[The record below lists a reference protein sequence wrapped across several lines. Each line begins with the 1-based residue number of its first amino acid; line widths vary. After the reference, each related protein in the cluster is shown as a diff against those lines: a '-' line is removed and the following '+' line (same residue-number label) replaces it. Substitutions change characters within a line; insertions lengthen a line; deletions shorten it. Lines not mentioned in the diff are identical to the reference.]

1 MIPVAKILKR
11 HSYKNNKWKCVTLS
25 GEASLWLKSYKQLS
39 ISAFIAASDTP
50 QNIQTHDIETI
61 EISPDVSLFYVVFKD
76 PELNIQ
82 VGDYIYL
89 SREQFP
95 ALTDGTVYLCDLMKE
110 KIYSPDLARTFR
122 IDKFFENGNARVSSV
137 SVHLSEVS
145 TQASEV
151 PSIEVPLKALK
162 QKDNHWIVEGL
173 EAWEN
178 ISLVEGASESESE
191 NESDDAE

>member
-25 GEASLWLKSYKQLS
+25 GEASLWLKNYKQLS
-39 ISAFIAASDTP
+39 IAASDTP
-50 QNIQTHDIETI
+50 KNIQTHDIETI

-95 ALTDGTVYLCDLMKE
+95 ALSDGTVYLCDLMKE

-137 SVHLSEVS
+137 SVHLSEISSQANDVS
-145 TQASEV
+145 
-151 PSIEVPLKALK
+151 PIEVPLKALK
-162 QKDNHWIVEGL
+162 QKDKQWIVEGL

-178 ISLVEGASESESE
+178 LDLSE
-191 NESDDAE
+191 NETESDDVE